1 LERREKMEN
10 PDGAQN
16 RLFVIVAI
24 GLVAVL
30 MIGLLSIAGLV
41 IYTRFLA
48 PAASPTVVAEAT
60 LTPTA
65 EAAATPTWSPSPEA
79 TRTTGPVPTATRVV
93 SEGSPQPGEAT
104 PTPGGAAAT
113 ATPGGEDEMAPT
125 GFGPLEALLGGVF
138 LALVILFVRRLRM
151 TGQS

>member
-1 LERREKMEN
+1 MEN
-10 PDGAQN
+10 PGGPQN

-60 LTPTA
+60 VTPTPEA
-65 EAAATPTWSPSPEA
+65 EATPTSAASVQPTP
-79 TRTTGPVPTATRVV
+79 TTGLAATATRVV
-93 SEGSPQPGEAT
+93 SEASPQPGQAT
-104 PTPGGAAAT
+104 STPGTGAAT
-113 ATPGGEDEMAPT
+113 ATPGAGGEMAPT
-125 GFGPLEALLGGVF
+125 GFGPLEALVGGVF
-138 LALVILFVRRLRM
+138 LGLIILFVRRLRM
-151 TGQS
+151 SSQS